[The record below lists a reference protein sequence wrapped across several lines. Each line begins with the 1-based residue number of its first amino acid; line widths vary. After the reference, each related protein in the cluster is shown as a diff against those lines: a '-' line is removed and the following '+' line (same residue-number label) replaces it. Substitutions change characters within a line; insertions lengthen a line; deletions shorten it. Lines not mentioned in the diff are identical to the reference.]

1 MIARLETAGDEAY
14 LYTPDAPQHA
24 GERWRAIARARVAD
38 EITREAIRHQIRVSA
53 ERDDLVPR
61 VASDGMVGV
70 IGRPAQL
77 FPTLAAVSVDL
88 HLTIDVPGY
97 LPFRLDGTLGPIAG
111 FPDTFAALDLGSA
124 LLHRRGV
131 ALEGRVVQNL
141 TSAPPIAGASV
152 AIEGV
157 WSTLPPPNW
166 APPALEEAPTLVAL
180 DPGLYSPR
188 GVATTISRRDLV
200 LSAQIKTLVVPLIT
214 GAKRALISDRD
225 ALAAGDVLVVDR
237 DDSAH
242 LEAIELTQVDTTSSV
257 DQPAW
262 LTLAHPAAHL
272 HREGAVC
279 SAATPQAPI
288 NVTTFARAGI
298 PGDRV
303 AALAVVPAFA
313 SGVVVE
319 IDDAITTREFQRID
333 VYATTSDADGY
344 FRLPPIARV
353 AFVRLR
359 VQHAGFT
366 DSALIVALDYRNAI
380 QRVTV
385 AME

>member
-1 MIARLETAGDEAY
+1 VTTRLETAGDEVY
-14 LYTPDAPQHA
+14 LYDPDAPRRA

-38 EITREAIRHQIRVSA
+38 EITLEAIRHQIRVSA

-61 VASDGMVGV
+61 VASDGLVGV

-77 FPTLAAVSVDL
+77 FPTLAAAAVDL

-97 LPFRLDGTLGPIAG
+97 LPLPLDGTLGPIAG

-131 ALEGRVVQNL
+131 AIEGRVVQNL
-141 TSAPPIAGASV
+141 TTAPPIAGASV

-166 APPALEEAPTLVAL
+166 TPPALEEAPMLVAL
-180 DPGLYSPR
+180 DPGLYAPR
-188 GVATTISRRDLV
+188 GVATTIAQRNLV
-200 LSAQIKTLVVPLIT
+200 LSAQTKTLVLPLIA
-214 GAKRALISDRD
+214 GAQRARISDRD
-225 ALAAGDVLVVDR
+225 GLGAGDVLVIDR
-237 DDSAH
+237 DDPAH
-242 LEAIELTQVDTTSSV
+242 FEAIELAQVDSASSV

-262 LTLAHPAAHL
+262 ITLAHPAAHL
-272 HREGAVC
+272 HRDGAVC
-279 SAATPQAPI
+279 TAATPQAPI
-288 NVTTFARAGI
+288 NGTTFARAGI
-298 PGDRV
+298 AGDPV

-319 IDDAITTREFQRID
+319 VDDAITTREFQRIG
-333 VYATTSDADGY
+333 VHATTSDADGY

-366 DSALIVALDYRNAI
+366 DSTPIVTLDYRNAI